1 MCNINRDDA
10 SGFRLDTLTTCK
22 QYATP
27 TVAGNDILTT
37 RTDFV
42 NRYSSTLQV
51 TSYSF
56 SSTETVAEICAGV
69 VKAPASVHPK
79 NPRQH
84 STDLQMLEKQEN
96 LKGAFINPITGEPKS
111 IIDAIRVHGAADE
124 GPTHEEV
131 RYYWTER
138 HVLKNKL
145 ATIVTTRSSG
155 SSYMNRVEL
164 QNGCLSRAHSNTFIP
179 STLGG
184 SCVDSTTGAVDKD
197 KLKEN
202 MMLAVEAYVNRV
214 NGCPCG
220 NSVIN
225 LYPGAVSTEHQE
237 VREKL
242 LIFLKGTKKARERE
256 RERRRENEEV
266 TEVYLQCGDY
276 INLTHSRWKMKC
288 WILVQYFF
296 DIYSVF

>member
-1 MCNINRDDA
+1 
-10 SGFRLDTLTTCK
+10 
-22 QYATP
+22 
-27 TVAGNDILTT
+27 
-37 RTDFV
+37 
-42 NRYSSTLQV
+42 
-51 TSYSF
+51 
-56 SSTETVAEICAGV
+56 
-69 VKAPASVHPK
+69 
-79 NPRQH
+79 
-84 STDLQMLEKQEN
+84 MLEKQEN

-111 IIDAIRVHGAADE
+111 IDAIRVDGAADE

-138 HVLKNKL
+138 HVLKNEL
-145 ATIVTTRSSG
+145 ATIVTTRRSG

-184 SCVDSTTGAVDKD
+184 SCVNSTTGAVDKD

-202 MMLAVEAYVNRV
+202 MMLAIEAYVNRV

-242 LIFLKGTKKARERE
+242 LIFQTKKA
-256 RERRRENEEV
+256 
-266 TEVYLQCGDY
+266 
-276 INLTHSRWKMKC
+276 
-288 WILVQYFF
+288 
-296 DIYSVF
+296 